1 MFKLTYK
8 GLWAHKLRFVLTGLA
23 VVLGVAFMAGTM
35 ILTDTMGRTFDG
47 LFDTSNKG
55 VDVVVRRAA
64 TVDGGIENGDVRE
77 RVDSATLARITAI
90 DGVDTAAGSITG
102 MATLVA
108 ADGKAAATSGMGG
121 TMGMNW
127 VQDPRLNPFAI
138 ATGRAPQTP
147 DEVVLDKATV
157 NRDGR
162 KLGDKVTVLAKGD
175 PRSLT
180 LVGTATFGDADGIPG
195 STLVATTD
203 ATAQALFAEPG
214 AFDSVVI
221 ASNGKQTPEVLS
233 ARVGAALGAERFETL
248 TGAEDTA
255 NSKADLKE
263 GLGFFS
269 TFLLAFAYISLFV
282 GMFIIYNTFSIVVA
296 QRSKEMAMLRAIG
309 ASRRQVVKSVLFES
323 IVVGLVASAVGLGVG
338 VLMSFGLRALL
349 SAVGLDIPGGS
360 VVITP
365 QTVVTAFLV
374 GSVVTVLSALAPAL
388 RASKVK
394 PIAALRDMAVDSSGA
409 SLKRTIIGMVIT
421 GAGVTAFAAGVVGSG
436 SGALSMLGVGAVVT
450 IIGVFVLGPVIA
462 RPVMGALGIP
472 IARLSG
478 TTGRLAAENA
488 KRSPKRTAATASAL
502 MIGVAL
508 VSFITILATSTKE
521 SVSDTVSKSLQADYV
536 IASDAMSGAGLSPTL
551 GAEVAKLPQVAAISP
566 IRTAPVGAGTGSSQ
580 VVAVDT
586 STIGQLFDVQITAG
600 KITDVTGPSVAV
612 KAKDVADGG
621 LAVGDKVTLTFAR
634 TGPVELTVRALYDG
648 TLPNGATSGYLVGI
662 DTYQANVT
670 DQFDE
675 QVLVKVAGGV
685 TPVQSAAALET
696 ALAAWPNADLQDQ
709 AAFKASITSQI
720 DMILNLIYG
729 LLALAVVIALIG
741 IANTLAL
748 SVHERRRELGLLR
761 AVGMTRPQVR
771 SSIRWESVMIALFGT
786 ALGFFLA
793 LAGSWGIVKA
803 ISKNEVMS
811 LSVPPVQMMVIV
823 TLAAVAGVVAAV
835 GPARRAAKLDIL
847 DAIASH

>member
-8 GLWAHKLRFVLTGLA
+8 GLWAHKLRFALTGLA

-55 VDVVVRRAA
+55 VDVVVRRAS
-64 TVDGGIENGDVRE
+64 TVDGGLEGADVRE
-77 RVDSATLARITAI
+77 RVDTATLNRIRAI

-108 ADGKAAATSGMGG
+108 ADGKAAAASGMGG
-121 TMGMNW
+121 TMGTNW
-127 VQDPRLNPFAI
+127 VEDARLNPFAI
-138 ATGRAPQTP
+138 ATGRAPQAG
-147 DEVVLDKATV
+147 DEVVLDQSTV

-162 KLGDKVTVLAKGD
+162 KLGDTVTVLAKGD
-175 PRSLT
+175 PKALT

-195 STLVATTD
+195 STMVATTD
-203 ATAQALFAEPG
+203 ATAQALFAQPG
-214 AFDSVVI
+214 AYDSVVI
-221 ASNGKQTPEVLS
+221 ASDGTQTPEALS
-233 ARVGAALGAERFETL
+233 ARVGAVLGAERFETL
-248 TGAEDTA
+248 TGAADTA
-255 NSKADLKE
+255 NNKADLKQA
-263 GLGFFS
+263 LGFFS

-323 IVVGLVASAVGLGVG
+323 IAVGLLASAAGLGAG
-338 VLMSFGLRALL
+338 VLMSFGLRTLL
-349 SAVGLDIPGGS
+349 GAVGLDVPGGS

-394 PIAALRDMAVDSSGA
+394 PIAALRDMAIDNSGA
-409 SLKRTIIGMVIT
+409 SLRRTITGLVIA
-421 GAGVTAFAAGVVGSG
+421 GLGVTAFAAGVVGSG
-436 SGALSMLGVGAVVT
+436 TGALTMLGVGAVVT
-450 IIGVFVLGPVIA
+450 IIGVFVLGPVVA
-462 RPVMGALGIP
+462 RPVMGVLGTP

-488 KRSPKRTAATASAL
+488 KRSPKRTSATASAL

-521 SVSDTVSKSLQADYV
+521 SVSDTVGKSLRADYV
-536 IASDAMSGAGLSPTL
+536 IGSGGFGGTGLSPTL
-551 GAEVAKLPQVAAISP
+551 GTEVAQLPQVAAVSP
-566 IRTAPVGAGTGSSQ
+566 VRSIPVGLGTGSGN
-580 VVAVDT
+580 VVAVET
-586 STIGQLFDVQITAG
+586 STIGQLFDLKVTAG
-600 KITDVTGPSVAV
+600 RIADVTGPSIAV
-612 KAKDVADGG
+612 RTNKAVDRG
-621 LAVGDKVTLTFAR
+621 LALGDTVSVTFAR
-634 TGPVELTVRALYDG
+634 TGTVDLTVRALYDEP
-648 TLPNGATSGYLVGI
+648 LPNVAGDGYLIGI
-662 DTYQANVT
+662 DTYEANVT
-670 DQFDE
+670 DQADQQLF
-675 QVLVKVAGGV
+675 VKVADGV
-685 TPVQSAAALET
+685 SPAQSSAALES

-709 AAFKASITSQI
+709 AAFKASITGEI

-786 ALGFFLA
+786 ALGFLLA

-803 ISKNEVMS
+803 ISKNEVMT
-811 LSVPPVQMMVIV
+811 LSVPPVQMIVIV
-823 TLAAVAGVVAAV
+823 TLAAIAGVVAAV

-847 DAIASH
+847 DAIAS

>member
-55 VDVVVRRAA
+55 VDVVVRRAS
-64 TVDGGIENGDVRE
+64 TVDGGLEGGDVRE
-77 RVDSATLARITAI
+77 RVDTATLARIKAV
-90 DGVDTAAGSITG
+90 DGVDTAVGSITG

-108 ADGKAAATSGMGG
+108 PDGRAVVAGGMGG
-121 TMGMNW
+121 TMGTNW
-127 VQDPRLNPFAI
+127 VDDARLNPFAI
-138 ATGRAPQTP
+138 ATGHAPRAA
-147 DEVVLDKATV
+147 DEVVLDQSTV
-157 NRDGR
+157 DRDGR
-162 KLGDKVTVLAKGD
+162 TLGDKVTVLAKGD
-175 PRSLT
+175 PRTLT
-180 LVGTATFGDADGIPG
+180 LVGTATFGDAGGIPG
-195 STLVATTD
+195 TTMIATTD

-214 AFDSVVI
+214 AYDSVVI
-221 ASNGKQTPEVLS
+221 ASDGTQTPEVLS
-233 ARVGAALGAERFETL
+233 ARIGAALGTERFETL
-248 TGAEDTA
+248 TGAADTA
-255 NSKADLKE
+255 NSKAELKE

-323 IVVGLVASAVGLGVG
+323 IAVGLLASAVGLGAG

-365 QTVVTAFLV
+365 KTVVTAFLV
-374 GSVVTVLSALAPAL
+374 GSIVTVLSALAPAL

-394 PIAALRDMAVDSSGA
+394 PIAALRDMAVDNAGA
-409 SLKRTIIGMVIT
+409 SLRRTVIGMVIS
-421 GAGVTAFAAGVVGSG
+421 GAGVTAFAAGVIGRG
-436 SGALSMLGVGAVVT
+436 GGALTMLGVGAVTT

-462 RPVMGALGIP
+462 GPVMRVVGIP

-478 TTGRLAAENA
+478 TTGRLAVENA
-488 KRSPKRTAATASAL
+488 KRSPKRTSATASAL

-508 VSFITILATSTKE
+508 VSFITILATSTKD
-521 SVSDTVSKSLQADYV
+521 SVSDTVGKSLRADYV
-536 IASDAMSGAGLSPTL
+536 IGSGGFGGTGLSPTL
-551 GAEVAKLPQVAAISP
+551 GAEVAKLPEVSAVSP
-566 IRTAPVGAGTGSSQ
+566 VRTTPVGVGAGSSQ
-580 VVAVDT
+580 VVAVET
-586 STIGQLFDVQITAG
+586 STIERLFDLKVTAG
-600 KITDVTGPSVAV
+600 RITDVTGQSVAM
-612 KAKDVADGG
+612 KASKAAGNG
-621 LAVGDKVTLTFAR
+621 IGIGDTIGFTFAR
-634 TGPVELTVRALYDG
+634 TGPVDLTVRALYDEA
-648 TLPNGATSGYLVGI
+648 LPNVAGDGYLIGM
-662 DTYQANVT
+662 DTYEANVT
-670 DQFDE
+670 DQFDL
-675 QVLVKVAGGV
+675 QLYVKAADGIG
-685 TPVQSAAALET
+685 PAQSTAALTT

-709 AAFKASITSQI
+709 AAFTDGIASEI

-823 TLAAVAGVVAAV
+823 TLAAIAGVVAAV